1 MDAMTL
7 DKWITLIASIASM
20 LSAIFAACAIYQ
32 AVQQRKS
39 SYKPQ
44 IVIDNLLFKGQCTQ
58 ENYFDNQILSA
69 GLHNELSIGVINA
82 GVGSAVNIKYQW
94 LFPLKKFTNQ
104 LHKKLANL
112 NNATDSNDDPNKY
125 WFKYNFEENENE
137 IRFNL
142 RSPFKA
148 MPHIISKKE
157 HSIQCFLPYSVTKEA
172 TPITLKTLPLVLILN
187 DLLLDIKSGSKES
200 SPPGP
205 TLVLSYRDIGGSHIT
220 EHFKTR
226 VTIVDFKFDMGLVRF
241 FGKLEFEKIKK
252 SRTSNGIERI
262 RKSYVD
268 FMDKHDYNK
277 NR

>member
-44 IVIDNLLFKGQCTQ
+44 IVINTLSFKGQCTQ
-58 ENYFDNQILSA
+58 EKYFDNQILSA
-69 GLHNELSIGVINA
+69 GLHNELSIGIINA

-94 LFPLKKFTNQ
+94 LFPLKKITNQ
-104 LHKKLANL
+104 LHKKLASL
-112 NNATDSNDDPNKY
+112 NNETDSNDDPNKY
-125 WFKYNFEENENE
+125 WFKYNLEENENE
-137 IRFNL
+137 IKFNI

-157 HSIQCFLPYSVTKEA
+157 HSIQCFLPYSIIKEA

-205 TLVLSYRDIGGSHIT
+205 TLVLSYLDIGGSHIT

-252 SRTSNGIERI
+252 SRTANGIERI

-268 FMDKHDYNK
+268 FMDRHDFNK

>member
-1 MDAMTL
+1 MDTMTL

-20 LSAIFAACAIYQ
+20 FSAIFAACAIYQ

-44 IVIDNLLFKGQCTQ
+44 IVINTLSFKGQCTQ
-58 ENYFDNQILSA
+58 EKYFDNQILSA
-69 GLHNELSIGVINA
+69 GLHNELSIEIINA
-82 GVGSAVNIKYQW
+82 GVGSAVNIKYKW
-94 LFPLKKFTNQ
+94 LFPLNKITNQ
-104 LHKKLANL
+104 LHKKLATL
-112 NNATDSNDDPNKY
+112 NNVIDSNDDPNKY
-125 WFKYNFEENENE
+125 WFKYNIEENENE
-137 IRFNL
+137 IRFNI
-142 RSPFKA
+142 RTPFNA

-157 HSIQCFLPYSVTKEA
+157 HSIQCFLPYSITKEA
-172 TPITLKTLPLVLILN
+172 TPITLKTLPLVLVLN

-205 TLVLSYRDIGGSHIT
+205 TLVLSYLDIGGSHIT

-241 FGKLEFEKIKK
+241 FGNLEFEKINK
-252 SRTSNGIERI
+252 SRTANGIERI
-262 RKSYVD
+262 RKSYAD
-268 FMDKHDYNK
+268 FINEHDFNK